1 MTRADPRDPTVIFLH
16 IGKTAGSTMRRILRR
31 QFSQSQ
37 VLDLTQKIPD
47 PTYRLRREGMP
58 DLFAAMPETER
69 ARPRLIMAHTIYGL
83 HEHVPRPSTYVTL
96 LRDPVK
102 LVISLYGFI
111 LRRPGHRIFDEV
123 AGAELSLEEF
133 VRSGVSLEADNSQ
146 VRALAGDRTAAFGEV
161 DDAML
166 ERAKAHIEERVR
178 WLGFVERF
186 DDGLVALQRTF
197 GWTNTYYIPVNV
209 AASRSRT
216 APDPAVIEAIRDQ
229 NRFDIELYRWANER
243 MDRLIAE
250 DPGFEAARERFLR
263 LNRLYR
269 AWGHLS
275 YTIPRKVH
283 DRVVG
288 PKASTASS

>member
-1 MTRADPRDPTVIFLH
+1 MTKAHPHDPTVIFLH

-31 QFSQSQ
+31 QFSQGQ
-37 VLDLTQKIPD
+37 ILDLTQKIPD
-47 PTYRLRREGMP
+47 PKYRLRREGMP
-58 DLFAAMPETER
+58 DLFAAMPEAER

-133 VRSGVSLEADNSQ
+133 MRSGVSLEADNSQ
-146 VRALAGDRTAAFGEV
+146 VRALAGDHTAAFGEV

-166 ERAKAHIEERVR
+166 ERAKEHIEERVA

-197 GWTNTYYIPVNV
+197 GWRNTYYIPVNV
-209 AASRSRT
+209 AASRSRQPP
-216 APDPAVIEAIRDQ
+216 APEVLELIREQ
-229 NRFDIELYRWANER
+229 NRYDIELYRWANER
-243 MDRLIAE
+243 MDRKISE
-250 DPGFEAARERFLR
+250 DPGFAAARERFLR

-269 AWGHLS
+269 VWGNLS
-275 YTIPRKVH
+275 YTLPRKVH
-283 DRVVG
+283 DRVVAA
-288 PKASTASS
+288 K

>member
-1 MTRADPRDPTVIFLH
+1 MTKADPQDPTVIFLH

-31 QFSQSQ
+31 QFPSGQ
-37 VLDLTQKIPD
+37 VLDLTEKIPD
-47 PTYRLRREGMP
+47 PRYRLRREGMP
-58 DLFAAMPETER
+58 DLFARLPEAER
-69 ARPRLIMAHTIYGL
+69 ARARLIMAHTIYGL

-123 AGAELSLEEF
+123 AGADLTLEEF
-133 VRSGVSLEADNSQ
+133 IRRGVSLEADNSQ
-146 VRALAGDRTAAFGEV
+146 VRALAGDHTAAFGEV

-166 ERAKAHIEERVR
+166 ELAKAHIEERVG

-186 DDGLVALQRTF
+186 DEGLVALQRTF
-197 GWTNTYYIPVNV
+197 GWTNIYYVPVNV
-209 AASRSRT
+209 ASRSRQ
-216 APDPAVIEAIRDQ
+216 PPPPEVLDLIREQ
-229 NRFDIELYRWANER
+229 NRFDIKLYRWANAR

-250 DPGFEAARERFLR
+250 DPGFASARERFLR

-269 AWGHLS
+269 VWGHLS
-275 YTIPRKVH
+275 YTLPKKVH
-283 DRVVG
+283 DRIV
-288 PKASTASS
+288 ASR

>member
-1 MTRADPRDPTVIFLH
+1 MTKADPQDPTVIFLH

-31 QFSQSQ
+31 QFPSDQ
-37 VLDLTQKIPD
+37 VLDLTEKIPD
-47 PTYRLRREGMP
+47 PRYRLRREGMP
-58 DLFAAMPETER
+58 DLFARMPEAER

-102 LVISLYGFI
+102 LVTSLYGFI

-133 VRSGVSLEADNSQ
+133 IRRGVSLEADNSQ

-166 ERAKAHIEERVR
+166 ELAKAHIEERIG

-186 DDGLVALQRTF
+186 DEGLVAMQRTF
-197 GWTNTYYIPVNV
+197 GWTNIYYVPVNV
-209 AASRSRT
+209 ASRSGQPP
-216 APDPAVIEAIRDQ
+216 APEVLDLIREQ
-229 NRFDIELYRWANER
+229 NRYDIELYRWANER
-243 MDRLIAE
+243 MDRLISE
-250 DPGFEAARERFLR
+250 DPGFAAARERFLR

-269 AWGHLS
+269 VWGHLS
-275 YTIPRKVH
+275 YTLPKKVH
-283 DRVVG
+283 DRVV
-288 PKASTASS
+288 ASR